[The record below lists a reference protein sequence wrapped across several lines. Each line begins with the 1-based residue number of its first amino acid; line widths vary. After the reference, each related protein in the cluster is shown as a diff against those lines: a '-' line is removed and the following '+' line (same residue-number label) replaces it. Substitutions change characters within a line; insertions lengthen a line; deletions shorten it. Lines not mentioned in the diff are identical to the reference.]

1 MQTTLTMKPESNTQ
15 PAIFKRDTNDTFVQR
30 MQQISATIKHRAYDL
45 FQARGANH
53 GHDREDWFRAE
64 SELLTPV
71 ETKLDEADGGF
82 TVRADVPG
90 FSAKDVEVLVE
101 PMRLIIHAKKQEVS
115 QQQTGNSVRQEQ
127 VSNEILRTVDLPN
140 EIDPDHTTATI
151 KNEVLEV
158 ALPRFNPG
166 KKTSTSAKAA

>member
-1 MQTTLTMKPESNTQ
+1 MKSTLTMKPESTTQ
-15 PAIFKRDTNDTFVQR
+15 PAIFKPTTNDTFVERIQK
-30 MQQISATIKHRAYDL
+30 ISATIKHRAYDL
-45 FQARGANH
+45 FQARGADH

-64 SELLTPV
+64 SELLTPLA
-71 ETKLDEADGGF
+71 TKLVEADGGF

-90 FSAKDVEVLVE
+90 FSGKDVEVLVE
-101 PMRLIIHAKKQEVS
+101 PMRLTIHAKKQELS
-115 QQQTGNSVRQEQ
+115 QQETGDSIRQEQ
-127 VSNEILRTVDLPN
+127 VSNEILRTVDLPK

-166 KKTSTSAKAA
+166 KKTSVGAKAA